1 MAGIGRTI
9 RLPVPRTEL
18 DKESVFYIG
27 TKLWNGL
34 SEKVRN

>member
-1 MAGIGRTI
+1 MACIGQTV

-18 DKESVFYIG
+18 DEESVFYIG
-27 TKLWNGL
+27 TKLWNVL